1 MLKLTLNE
9 IVEVLEGELVVRG
22 TEEKLTGL
30 DTDTR
35 RIEKGFIYVGIKGER
50 VNGNDL
56 APKASENGAAV
67 CIVEEINFEIE
78 VLKEYTSIVLVKDTK
93 DALIE
98 LSKYYR
104 KKFEKLKIVGVTGST
119 GKTSTKDLIAAALEG
134 KYKVFKTIGNYNS
147 DIGLPIMIFKIRDE
161 HDVAILEMGMSNFG
175 EIEKL
180 ADIARPDM
188 AVITNIGI
196 SHIEYLKTRDNIL
209 KAKMEITKFFSKDN
223 LLIVN
228 GEDDKLCDIN
238 SDKFNVK
245 KISLEHGDYTS
256 KSTVCGE
263 NISYD
268 LCVDNNILGNINVSV
283 PGKHNVLNS
292 LLACAVSIE
301 LGLNI
306 HEINKGLEGLQCTSM
321 RLDIKEMNGYTLVD
335 DAYNASPDSMKA
347 AIDVCVDL
355 KKDKTILVLGTMREL
370 GEEAYKAHY
379 EIGEYAKKKGVDYL
393 IVMGENT
400 EAYLEGFHNKV
411 DSVRVESYEEAVNAI
426 KNELEKNAVV
436 LVKASRG
443 MMFENIIKEL
453 QKINN

>member
-9 IVEVLEGELVVRG
+9 IVEVLKGELVVRG
-22 TEEKLTGL
+22 TESELKGL

-35 RIEKGFIYVGIKGER
+35 RIEDGFIYVGIKGER

-67 CIVEEINFEIE
+67 CIVEEINFSEDE
-78 VLKEYTSIVLVKDTK
+78 LKEATSIVLVEDTK
-93 DALIE
+93 EALIE
-98 LSKYYR
+98 LAKYYR
-104 KKFEKLKIVGVTGST
+104 QKFKNLKIVGVTGST
-119 GKTSTKDLIAAALEG
+119 GKTSTKDLVAAALEG
-134 KYKVFKTIGNYNS
+134 KYRVFKTIGNYNS
-147 DIGLPIMIFKIRDE
+147 DIGLPIMIFKIQED
-161 HDVAILEMGMSNFG
+161 HDIAILEMGMSNSG
-175 EIEKL
+175 EIERL

-228 GEDDKLCDIN
+228 SEDDKLCDVK
-238 SDKFNVK
+238 SEEFNVK
-245 KISLEHGDYTS
+245 KISLTEGEYVAKNTIC
-256 KSTVCGE
+256 TE
-263 NISYD
+263 NISYN
-268 LCVDNNILGNINVSV
+268 LYVDNKNLGEIKVSV

-301 LGLNI
+301 LGLSVD
-306 HEINKGLEGLQCTSM
+306 EINKGLEGLQCTSM

-347 AIDVCVDL
+347 AIDVCFDL
-355 KKDKTILVLGTMREL
+355 KRNKTILVLGTMREL
-370 GEEAYKAHY
+370 GEEAYTAHY
-379 EIGEYAKKKGVDYL
+379 EIGEYAREKGVDYL

-411 DSVRVESYEEAVNAI
+411 NSVRVESYEEAVNAI

-443 MMFENIIKEL
+443 MMFENVIKEL